1 MSRPPKTAD
10 DRHIETL
17 IKLAGDRLRQQL
29 NDLHRG
35 HAADCR
41 QDQVSQRPPSD
52 PPSGNLLDTRSKLA
66 RRRLKS
72 AIVKRS
78 IVIAGHKTSVS
89 LEDAFWKGLKEIA
102 AGRDMG
108 MSDLVKAID
117 SERQQG
123 NLSSAIRVFV
133 LDFYRD
139 QIFEQEKRGRTGEM
153 LVNATVAAR
162 KPG

>member
-1 MSRPPKTAD
+1 
-10 DRHIETL
+10 
-17 IKLAGDRLRQQL
+17 
-29 NDLHRG
+29 LHRG

>member
-1 MSRPPKTAD
+1 M
-10 DRHIETL
+10 IC
-17 IKLAGDRLRQQL
+17 IKS
-29 NDLHRG
+29 G
-35 HAADCR
+35 HAADRR

-52 PPSGNLLDTRSKLA
+52 PNKQQPSWHQIDVGEATTEICNLQALDRH
-66 RRRLKS
+66 RWPQDN
-72 AIVKRS
+72 
-78 IVIAGHKTSVS
+78 VS

-102 AGRDMG
+102 AGRDMR
-108 MSDLVKAID
+108 MPDLVQAIN
-117 SERQQG
+117 SERQHG

>member
-10 DRHIETL
+10 DWHIETL

-29 NDLHRG
+29 NDLHR
-35 HAADCR
+35 AADCR

-52 PPSGNLLDTRSKLA
+52 PSSGNLLDTRSTLA

-89 LEDAFWKGLKEIA
+89 LEDAFWQGLKEIA

-133 LDFYRD
+133 LGFYRD
-139 QIFEQEKRGRTGEM
+139 QIFEQEKRSRTGEM